1 MMDGRCPSSHYY
13 PDLQFHSAIAAA
25 LVDCRRILDAY
36 IYRAWGKMF
45 ASAPERSNWP
55 EDPAKL
61 EPTNK
66 QGEYRPDDNDDDV
79 FDLRSTRDL
88 A

>member
-1 MMDGRCPSSHYY
+1 
-13 PDLQFHSAIAAA
+13 
-25 LVDCRRILDAY
+25 
-36 IYRAWGKMF
+36 MF

-66 QGEYRPDDNDDDV
+66 QGEYHPDDNDDDV